1 MKLILASTSP
11 NRRELFDRMGVE
23 YEAIAPDYE
32 EIIDNTLAPFDQV
45 MAFADGK
52 SQSVV
57 DQVRTQFEL
66 SSNSDFMVMG
76 FDSMIE
82 FQGGSLG
89 KAQSEAEAENML
101 TRFIGQQ
108 QQIVSGFALIGQYQG
123 RPFKIYNYEATK
135 AQFRTDITAAEIKHY
150 LSFGD
155 WKGKCGAYSIL
166 GPGIFF
172 LDHIEGD
179 FQNIIG
185 VPVIKMGELIK
196 QQLGVSW
203 LELLQVK
210 V

>member
-89 KAQSEAEAENML
+89 KAQSEAEA
-101 TRFIGQQ
+101 
-108 QQIVSGFALIGQYQG
+108 
-123 RPFKIYNYEATK
+123 
-135 AQFRTDITAAEIKHY
+135 
-150 LSFGD
+150 
-155 WKGKCGAYSIL
+155 
-166 GPGIFF
+166 
-172 LDHIEGD
+172 
-179 FQNIIG
+179 
-185 VPVIKMGELIK
+185 
-196 QQLGVSW
+196 
-203 LELLQVK
+203 
-210 V
+210 